1 MPTGCS
7 LSGSWPPRWLTSP
20 SGRIPNRITYPLI
33 AIGVLGLPWLTQ
45 PVTGW
50 ALLAPLLGAAA
61 SAVIGL
67 LNALLADQG
76 LGDVKLAVAVGAWMA
91 HLGVLAWITGV
102 LVGQLL
108 MIGAVASTQIRR
120 RRAGLPPDYTPL
132 GPSLAGGALLAV
144 TIAGTIS

>member
-1 MPTGCS
+1 MAYS
-7 LSGSWPPRWLTSP
+7 LFAVGVLTAALVDVVER
-20 SGRIPNRITYPLI
+20 RIPNRITYPLI
-33 AIGVLGLPWLTQ
+33 AIGVLALPWLTH

-91 HLGVLAWITGV
+91 HLGVLAWVAGV
-102 LVGQLL
+102 LAGQLL
-108 MIGAVASTQIRR
+108 MIAAVASTQIRR

-132 GPSLAGGALLAV
+132 GPSIAGGAVLAV
-144 TIAGTIS
+144 VVAGVQV